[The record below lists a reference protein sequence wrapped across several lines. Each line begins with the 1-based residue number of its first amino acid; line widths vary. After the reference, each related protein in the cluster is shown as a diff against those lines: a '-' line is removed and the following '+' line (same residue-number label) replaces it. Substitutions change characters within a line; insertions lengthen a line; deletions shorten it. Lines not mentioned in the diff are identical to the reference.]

1 VPIAKFI
8 HTCGDTHLY
17 LNHLE
22 QARSQLER
30 APRALPHM
38 RLNPAVD
45 DLFAF
50 RYEDFELTGYD
61 PHPAIKAP
69 VAV

>member
-1 VPIAKFI
+1 M
-8 HTCGDTHLY
+8 HTLGDTHLY

-22 QARSQLER
+22 QAREQLTR
-30 APRALPHM
+30 QPRPLPVM
-38 RLNPAVD
+38 RLNPAVT

-50 RYEDFELTGYD
+50 RYEDFALEGYD
-61 PHPAIKAP
+61 PHPAIRAP